1 MNNRMSPFSWTE
13 TQVSDFGKFKRWLIK
28 LNALREIRVHFSSWL
43 ELCFFNYFLPQVLK
57 AAPDVS
63 TQYMP
68 IMNCIFAA
76 QKSVRES

>member
-1 MNNRMSPFSWTE
+1 
-13 TQVSDFGKFKRWLIK
+13 
-28 LNALREIRVHFSSWL
+28 
-43 ELCFFNYFLPQVLK
+43 LPQVLK

-76 QKSVRES
+76 QKSVRVVDILCLTYGSQKMCGPQYKRSKIPILNPKELHCK